1 MAKAFRHWERVVR
14 GFANHRRIEVMDLLE
29 SEPELDLRE
38 IARRCA
44 INYKTASEHLRRLT
58 VAGLVTKRA
67 KGTHVLH
74 VLSPRGKKVLMFLRT
89 LD

>member
-1 MAKAFRHWERVVR
+1 MAKAFRQLERVVR

-29 SEPELDLRE
+29 SDAELDLRE

-44 INYKTASEHLRRLT
+44 MNYKTASEHLRRLA

-74 VLSPRGKKVLMFLRT
+74 LLSPRGKKVLMFLRT
-89 LD
+89 LE

>member
-1 MAKAFRHWERVVR
+1 MAKAFRQLERVVR
-14 GFANHRRIEVMDLLE
+14 AFANHRRIEVMDLLE
-29 SEPELDLRE
+29 SDAELDLRE

-44 INYKTASEHLRRLT
+44 FNYKTASEHVRRLA

-74 VLSPRGKKVLMFLRT
+74 LLSPRGKKVLVFLRT
-89 LD
+89 LE

>member
-1 MAKAFRHWERVVR
+1 MAKAFRQLERLVR
-14 GFANHRRIEVMDLLE
+14 GFANHRRIEVLDLLE
-29 SEPELDLRE
+29 SEAELDLRE

-44 INYKTASEHLRRLT
+44 INYKTASEHLRRLA

-74 VLSPRGKKVLMFLRT
+74 LLSPRGKKVLMFLRT

>member
-1 MAKAFRHWERVVR
+1 MAKAFRQLERVVR

-29 SEPELDLRE
+29 SDAELDLRE

-44 INYKTASEHLRRLT
+44 MNYKTASEHLRRLA

-74 VLSPRGKKVLMFLRT
+74 ILSPRGKKVLMFLRT
-89 LD
+89 LE

>member
-1 MAKAFRHWERVVR
+1 MAKAFRQLERLVR

-29 SEPELDLRE
+29 AEGELDLRE
-38 IARRCA
+38 IAQRCA
-44 INYKTASEHLRRLT
+44 INYKTASEHLRRLA

-74 VLSPRGKKVLMFLRT
+74 LLSPRGKKVLVFLRT

>member
-1 MAKAFRHWERVVR
+1 MAKAFRQLERVVR

-29 SEPELDLRE
+29 SDAELDLRE

-44 INYKTASEHLRRLT
+44 INYKTASEHLRRLA

-74 VLSPRGKKVLMFLRT
+74 ILSHRGKKVLMFLRT
-89 LD
+89 LE

>member
-1 MAKAFRHWERVVR
+1 MAKAFRQLERVVR
-14 GFANHRRIEVMDLLE
+14 AFANHRRIEVMDLLE
-29 SEPELDLRE
+29 SDAELDLLE

-44 INYKTASEHLRRLT
+44 INYKTASEHVRRLA

-74 VLSPRGKKVLMFLRT
+74 LLSPRGKKVLMFLRT
-89 LD
+89 LE

>member
-1 MAKAFRHWERVVR
+1 MAKAFRQLERVVR
-14 GFANHRRIEVMDLLE
+14 AFANHRRIEVMDLLE
-29 SEPELDLRE
+29 SDAELDLRE

-44 INYKTASEHLRRLT
+44 INYKTASEHVRRLA

-74 VLSPRGKKVLMFLRT
+74 LLSPRGKKVLMFLRT
-89 LD
+89 LE

>member
-1 MAKAFRHWERVVR
+1 MAKAFRQLERVVR
-14 GFANHRRIEVMDLLE
+14 AFANHRRIEVMDLLE
-29 SEPELDLRE
+29 SDSELDLRE

-44 INYKTASEHLRRLT
+44 INYKTASEHVRRLA

-74 VLSPRGKKVLMFLRT
+74 LLSPRGKKVLMFLRT
-89 LD
+89 LE